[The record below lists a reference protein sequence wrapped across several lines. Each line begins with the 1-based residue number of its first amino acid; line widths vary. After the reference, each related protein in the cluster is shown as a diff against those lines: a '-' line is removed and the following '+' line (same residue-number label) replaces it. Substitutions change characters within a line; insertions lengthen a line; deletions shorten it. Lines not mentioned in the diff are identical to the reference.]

1 VFGRYPVEPSL
12 MPIQGLR
19 CRRCQARM
27 ILARIEPSP
36 AGSVLR
42 AFECPKCERV
52 QRELAEDPIR
62 SHIAWLNSE
71 LRPPD

>member
-1 VFGRYPVEPSL
+1 MFGRYPVEPSL
-12 MPIQGLR
+12 IPIQGPR

-27 ILARIEPSP
+27 MLARIELGP

-52 QRELAEDPIR
+52 QRVLAEDPIR
-62 SHIAWLNSE
+62 SHIAWLNGE
-71 LRPPD
+71 LRPPN